1 MLSQRSALLYNG
13 GRLLSY
19 TVMGALFGAIGRI
32 FSYDA
37 ELKSMLFTVCGLLVV
52 LIGLRMWGVPILRQ
66 LSPVPAKPCR
76 FKGKALAVGLLP
88 GLMPCGALSSMWM
101 FAASSG
107 SWKSG
112 AAAMLAFGLGTCVF
126 MLAFGLFGVFIPKK
140 YNKYL
145 VKCST
150 VLIVTLGLILMT
162 KGIKILL

>member
-1 MLSQRSALLYNG
+1 
-13 GRLLSY
+13 
-19 TVMGALFGAIGRI
+19 MGALFGAIGRI

-76 FKGKALAVGLLP
+76 FKGKALAVGLLT

-112 AAAMLAFGLGTCVF
+112 AAAMLAFGL
-126 MLAFGLFGVFIPKK
+126 FGVFIPKK

-150 VLIVTLGLILMT
+150 VLIVALGLILIT

>member
-1 MLSQRSALLYNG
+1 M
-13 GRLLSY
+13 
-19 TVMGALFGAIGRI
+19 

-76 FKGKALAVGLLP
+76 FKGKALAVGLLT